1 MPPHRTNQA
10 GARVPP
16 HRVRHGGRSVLHFC
30 FVWYLFFCLLI
41 YSFVCSSLLSRT
53 VEERMVARAQKKMFL
68 DTVVTGGGGASAA
81 NSEDAQA
88 ELLST
93 LTFGVDRIFQK
104 GSAGANERYLC
115 TVTCHANL
123 AHNLTRSP

>member
-1 MPPHRTNQA
+1 MRA
-10 GARVPP
+10 
-16 HRVRHGGRSVLHFC
+16 
-30 FVWYLFFCLLI
+30 
-41 YSFVCSSLLSRT
+41 SRT